1 MPNLRKNNTNIWKWS
16 LVFAK
21 NLKHQ
26 RGMNTL
32 YHIKNCKRSITYVQ
46 GRLETHFLMFSA
58 KSLINVVHV
67 FFTYM
72 NVHYITDKVS
82 LAPFTTTDI
91 IFWNCALLRNIGIP
105 LTLDHYLFRQMDVNL
120 GLCILITIEFI
131 DKLRSTQ
138 LQCRL
143 K

>member
-21 NLKHQ
+21 NVKHQ

-105 LTLDHYLFRQMDVNL
+105 LTLGVNL
-120 GLCILITIEFI
+120 GSLFI
-131 DKLRSTQ
+131 QTNGRELRIMYIDNNWIY
-138 LQCRL
+138 R
-143 K
+143 